1 MVLYK
6 EEFETINLT
15 LDFKTILGK
24 EKIKNRVLTAIDTSD
39 DSDASQI
46 ILDPSKQVDTKQ
58 TSHLWVRGGKLGHR
72 YRIEMI
78 VDGTKHS
85 KAILVADI
93 LVVVRR

>member
-39 DSDASQI
+39 DSDASQV
-46 ILDPSKQVDTKQ
+46 ILDPSKQIDRKQ
-58 TSHLWVRGGKLGHR
+58 ISLLWVHGGKLGHR
-72 YRIEMI
+72 YRIEMK
-78 VDGTKHS
+78 VDGTKSS